1 MNANL
6 LLGIGWPDE
15 AAFNFPYG
23 LASALALFLTVWLL
37 AFLKRM
43 VDEHEH
49 LTKEKELEDQAAAPA
64 DEEDDEKD
72 PRTAGHGPGGKP
84 LVMLALL
91 LSVGPTLVLAQEV
104 KDPAP
109 SITFGAV
116 VETYF
121 GWNFN
126 KPDNRV
132 TAFRGFDARHDSF
145 ALSNAVLDA
154 HWNAGAV
161 SGRLALQTGDTP
173 DIYYGAE
180 AASDVRHILEA
191 TLAWKAPVGKGLI
204 LDGGIFLSPI
214 GPETIL
220 IKDNWNWSRSTLFF
234 GLPFYHAG
242 MRAAYPVSERWNLT
256 GAVYNGWNNVTDTN
270 GNKSLS
276 VQALYTKPDKVTAS
290 VLYFG
295 GVERPRGAPEGQPW
309 RNLFDSHITVSVSK
323 TLSLQAHVDAGF
335 EDTTFGRASWR
346 GASIAARV
354 KAQAWMYLAGR
365 ADILDETIP
374 SSSAGTASALFFP
387 TSRVHSFTATL
398 DARPADRMSARLEF
412 RHDGARDPIY
422 FKGAPSAPTAKTQST
437 LTFGLT
443 AWF

>member
-1 MNANL
+1 MNTHF
-6 LLGIGWPDE
+6 LLGVGWPDE
-15 AAFNFPYG
+15 ASFTLPYG

-37 AFLKRM
+37 AFLKRTA
-43 VDEHEH
+43 DEHER
-49 LTKEKELEDQAAAPA
+49 LTRERELEDQAAAPA
-64 DEEDDEKD
+64 DEEDEEEDRKAA
-72 PRTAGHGPGGKP
+72 PAPGGKP
-84 LVMLALL
+84 LAILALL
-91 LSVGPTLVLAQEV
+91 LSLGPTLVRAQEA
-104 KDPAP
+104 KEPAP
-109 SITFGAV
+109 SITFGAG

-126 KPDNRV
+126 KPENGV

-180 AASDVRHILEA
+180 AASDVRHVLEA

-220 IKDNWNWSRSTLFF
+220 IRDNWNWSRSTLFF

-242 MRAAYPVSERWNLT
+242 MRATYPVSERWNLT
-256 GAVYNGWNNVTDTN
+256 TAVYNGWNNVTDTN
-270 GNKSLS
+270 GKKSAS
-276 VQALYTKPDKVTAS
+276 VQALYTKPDKITAS
-290 VLYFG
+290 LLYFG

-309 RNLFDSHITVSVSK
+309 RNLFDSHLTVSVSK
-323 TLSLQAHVDAGF
+323 ALSLQAHADAGF

-354 KAQAWMYLAGR
+354 KAQAWLYLAGR
-365 ADILDETIP
+365 ADILDETTP

-398 DARPADRMSARLEF
+398 DARPADRMSVRLEF
-412 RHDGARDPIY
+412 RHDVAADAIY
-422 FKGAPSAPTAKTQST
+422 FKGPSSAPTAKTQST
-437 LTFGLT
+437 LTLGLT